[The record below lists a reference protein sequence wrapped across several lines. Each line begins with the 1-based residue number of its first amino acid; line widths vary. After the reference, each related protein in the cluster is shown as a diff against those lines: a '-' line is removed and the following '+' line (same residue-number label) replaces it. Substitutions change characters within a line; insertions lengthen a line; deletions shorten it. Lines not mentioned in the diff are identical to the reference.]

1 MDIRDELKRRRIFF
15 DGGMGSMLQE
25 RGLLP
30 GELPERWNLSHPE
43 AVKEIHLEYLRAGA
57 DVVTAN
63 TFGANGFKYKKDEGY
78 SLGSIVTAG
87 VSLAK
92 EAVKEAGHGYAALD
106 LGPTGR
112 LLAPCGD
119 LDFED
124 ACKAYKEVVEAGVR
138 AGADLIVIE
147 TMGDSYE
154 LKAAVLAAKEVSSLP
169 VFATVTLDEKGKML
183 TGGTVETA
191 VALLE
196 GLGADVI
203 GLNCGLGPVQL
214 LPFMKHLRSVS
225 SLPLMV
231 NPNAGLPRSENGRT
245 VYDIDACGFAQAM
258 KAMAE
263 CGVSVLGG
271 CCGTTPE
278 HIRRLREVC
287 GPLPLLPVL

>member
-1 MDIRDELKRRRIFF
+1 M
-15 DGGMGSMLQE
+15 
-25 RGLLP
+25 
-30 GELPERWNLSHPE
+30 
-43 AVKEIHLEYLRAGA
+43 
-57 DVVTAN
+57 
-63 TFGANGFKYKKDEGY
+63 
-78 SLGSIVTAG
+78 
-87 VSLAK
+87 
-92 EAVKEAGHGYAALD
+92 
-106 LGPTGR
+106 
-112 LLAPCGD
+112 
-119 LDFED
+119 
-124 ACKAYKEVVEAGVR
+124 
-138 AGADLIVIE
+138 
-147 TMGDSYE
+147 
-154 LKAAVLAAKEVSSLP
+154 
-169 VFATVTLDEKGKML
+169 
-183 TGGTVETA
+183 ETA
-191 VALLE
+191 AALLE

-287 GPLPLLPVL
+287 GPLPLLPVEKKDRTVVSSYGQAVILGERPVIIGERINPTGKPRLKQALEGPGYGVYPEHGRLPGGEWGGYPGRERGTSRPR